1 MAHDMIQVPVRILD
15 KEYTIGCPAEERDA
29 LLEAARTLNEKM
41 HEIRNSGK
49 VIGTERIAVMA
60 AINLSH
66 ELLQHRHGISG
77 YNGEHERRLLHIQA
91 RIEQALEAE
100 GRQLKL

>member
-1 MAHDMIQVPVRILD
+1 MAPEMIQVPVRILD
-15 KEYTIGCPAEERDA
+15 KEYTIGCPVEEREA
-29 LLEAARTLNEKM
+29 LLETARVLNDKM
-41 HEIRNSGK
+41 REIRNSGK

-60 AINLSH
+60 AINLTH
-66 ELLQHRHGISG
+66 ELLQHRRGNSG
-77 YNGEHERRLLHIQA
+77 YNGDQERRLLRLQE